1 MAQYIL
7 RRLVLLIPTLVLVT
21 LLVFSIIRLL
31 PGNIV
36 VLMLSEQGY
45 ASDRA
50 IGAHAG
56 ARSSLL

>member
-7 RRLVLLIPTLVLVT
+7 RRLLLLLPTLFLVT

-36 VLMLSEQGY
+36 VLMLS
-45 ASDRA
+45 
-50 IGAHAG
+50 
-56 ARSSLL
+56 